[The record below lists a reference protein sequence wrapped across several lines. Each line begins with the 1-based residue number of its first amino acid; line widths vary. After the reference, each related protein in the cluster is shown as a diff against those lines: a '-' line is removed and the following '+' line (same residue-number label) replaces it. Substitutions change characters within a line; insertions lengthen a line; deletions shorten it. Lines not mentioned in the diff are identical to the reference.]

1 MLKKRIKNLFILIL
15 FMIIFD
21 GFIYYKTGSL
31 SPSTIKN
38 NIFVIGVYLITC
50 LIIYIVSR
58 EKG

>member
-1 MLKKRIKNLFILIL
+1 MLKDRIKNLFILII

-50 LIIYIVSR
+50 LIIYVISR
-58 EKG
+58 RNG

>member
-31 SPSTIKN
+31 SPSIIKN